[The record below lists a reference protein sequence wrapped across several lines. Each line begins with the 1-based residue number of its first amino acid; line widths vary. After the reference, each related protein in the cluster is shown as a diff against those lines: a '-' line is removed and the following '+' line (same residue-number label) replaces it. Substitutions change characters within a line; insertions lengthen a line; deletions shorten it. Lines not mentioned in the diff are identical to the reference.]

1 MTNVLV
7 VYKKNFESIHDESLE
22 QLKSILE
29 EMKSNHQLRI
39 ELRARE
45 RVRRADFI
53 GRDLVMFS
61 VEMEHSRQYR
71 TTLTKIHPSWV

>member
-39 ELRARE
+39 ELRAR
-45 RVRRADFI
+45 
-53 GRDLVMFS
+53 S
-61 VEMEHSRQYR
+61 VFVVLIS
-71 TTLTKIHPSWV
+71 LDVI

>member
-1 MTNVLV
+1 MLYLGIYESSVFFKKVNILGWNGGEVMTNVLV

-45 RVRRADFI
+45 RVR
-53 GRDLVMFS
+53 
-61 VEMEHSRQYR
+61 
-71 TTLTKIHPSWV
+71 